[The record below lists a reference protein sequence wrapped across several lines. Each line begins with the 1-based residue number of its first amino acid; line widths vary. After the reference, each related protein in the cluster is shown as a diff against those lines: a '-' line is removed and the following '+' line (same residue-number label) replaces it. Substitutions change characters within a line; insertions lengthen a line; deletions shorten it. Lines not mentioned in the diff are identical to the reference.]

1 VLAGAVL
8 AALLLVS
15 AVELPIWRMT
25 LEAPQYPQGLEIVA
39 YGTRVD
45 GDLREINIINHY
57 VGMAEIDAVPAP
69 EMRLYHV
76 GLWVLIALCL
86 AAPLHRA
93 LGWIAVAAV
102 TLMPLLVLADLQWWL
117 HKFGR
122 NLDPT
127 APFRLEP
134 FTPLALGVSRI
145 GQFETSATISWGLGA
160 MMGAA
165 AVLAAGLVVSRRPR
179 TRTEALPLAA
189 TLAIVALYV
198 APATPVGAKTETIS
212 TTSGTPAAA
221 GGPASNA
228 GTSALQHRIDA
239 TPSGGTLVV
248 EGGVYSGPIAITG
261 PKIVLGRNRP
271 VIDGGGTGTVVSI
284 DGDGVVFSG
293 FEVRNGGRTTSQEPA
308 GIKVEGSRHT
318 IEDNLVRDVYFG
330 IHLSKGERDLVRGN
344 RVEPGLGSGLRPGH
358 GISVWS
364 LVASRIEGNRV
375 AAARD
380 GIYLSFCDAIEIE
393 GNEVSG
399 SRYGVHSMYSRRA
412 DVSGNRIH
420 DNLLGVAL
428 MNSQEL
434 VMRGNTVERHR
445 EGATAYGVLLKD
457 IDDLVLEENRI
468 LDNRVG
474 IYADSTPIGPGREA
488 LVTANLIAGN
498 GAALAL
504 QSNVRLVFIG
514 NRVADNLVDLR
525 AEGAGTSARNQW
537 SRDGR
542 GNFWSAYRGYDAN
555 ADGIGDL
562 PHRYEPVLNELV
574 RRNPVAQAFFLSPAQ
589 LALEN
594 AARLFPIVRPDP
606 LLVDDHPL
614 VKVNR

>member
-1 VLAGAVL
+1 MTLVASSRAHRRLPVVAGAAL
-8 AALLLVS
+8 AALLL
-15 AVELPIWRMT
+15 AGAFELPIWRMT

-39 YGTRVD
+39 YGTRVE

-57 VGMAEIDAVPAP
+57 VGMAEIDEVPAP

-76 GLWVLIALCL
+76 GVWLLVALCL
-86 AAPLHRA
+86 AAPLHRV

-102 TLMPLLVLADLQWWL
+102 TLMPLVVLADLQWWL
-117 HKFGR
+117 HRFGR

-145 GQFETSATISWGLGA
+145 GQFETVATLSWGLA
-160 MMGAA
+160 SMLVAA
-165 AVLAAGLVVSRRPR
+165 AVLAAGLLVSRRPLAR
-179 TRTEALPLAA
+179 AEALPLAA
-189 TLAIVALYV
+189 SLTMVALCV
-198 APATPVGAKTETIS
+198 A
-212 TTSGTPAAA
+212 PAAA
-221 GGPASNA
+221 GASA
-228 GTSALQHRIDA
+228 ASADTSPLQRSIDA
-239 TPSGGTLVV
+239 TPPGGTLVV
-248 EGGVYSGPIAITG
+248 EAGVYRGPIAITG
-261 PKIVLGRNRP
+261 PKTVLGRGRP

-284 DGDGVVFSG
+284 GGDGVVFAG

-344 RVEPGLGSGLRPGH
+344 RVEPGMGGGLRPGH

-364 LVASRIEGNRV
+364 LDASRIEGNV
-375 AAARD
+375 IAAARD
-380 GIYLSFCDAIEIE
+380 GIYLSFCDAIEVA
-393 GNEVSG
+393 GNEVSA

-412 DVSGNRIH
+412 SVTGNHIH

-474 IYADSTPIGPGREA
+474 LYADSTPIGPGREA
-488 LVTANLIAGN
+488 LVTENLIAGN

-504 QSNVRLVFIG
+504 QSNVRLVFTG
-514 NRVADNLVDLR
+514 NRVADNLVDVR

-542 GNFWSAYRGYDAN
+542 GNFWSDYRGYDG
-555 ADGIGDL
+555 DGDGVGDL
-562 PHRYEPVLNELV
+562 PHRYQPVLDQLV
-574 RRNPVAQAFFLSPAQ
+574 RRNPAAQAFLLTPAQ

-594 AARLFPIVRPDP
+594 AARLFPIVRPEP

-614 VKVNR
+614 VEVDR